1 MCILLGDSDTS
12 ATGDSLDCHSE
23 LVGGGCHVQDHG
35 LSQVSL
41 PEIIA
46 IVNYLVCFRIFGFY
60 ASGFILIVISL
71 DR

>member
-41 PEIIA
+41 LCYC
-46 IVNYLVCFRIFGFY
+46 NLNNLVCFRIFGFY